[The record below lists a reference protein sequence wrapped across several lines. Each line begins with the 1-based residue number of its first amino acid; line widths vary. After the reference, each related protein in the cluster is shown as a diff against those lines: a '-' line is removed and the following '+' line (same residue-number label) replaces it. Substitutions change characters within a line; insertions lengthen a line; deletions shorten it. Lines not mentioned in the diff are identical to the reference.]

1 MNGQFGQ
8 MHSTKEEKREGGTN
22 VEKEKIERESRYER
36 GCEEK
41 TNTNRKPNTREKK
54 EQFTN
59 TEMRKN
65 EIKITI

>member
-22 VEKEKIERESRYER
+22 VEKEKIERGYRYER

-54 EQFTN
+54 RTINKYRDE
-59 TEMRKN
+59 
-65 EIKITI
+65 KISK